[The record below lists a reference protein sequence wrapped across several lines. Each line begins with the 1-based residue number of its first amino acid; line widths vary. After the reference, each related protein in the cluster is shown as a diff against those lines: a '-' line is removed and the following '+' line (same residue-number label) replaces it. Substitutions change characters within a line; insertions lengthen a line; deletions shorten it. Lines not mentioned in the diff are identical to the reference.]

1 MQDRPTLFIEIIQRH
16 NHNVSINIII
26 KIQIIIKIIIIFVP
40 GIWSWKFPSTF

>member
-16 NHNVSINIII
+16 NHNVSINII